1 MLNPKGNMEKDF
13 FNFQTNDEFSPSEK
27 LSKEILSFVG
37 KDLCPTHKIVFFKL
51 LSIHAFIGAVT
62 LLFCPQFNLSFTNNH
77 KLFHYF
83 HHTFGSS
90 ICMLICGSIFLGSGA
105 IFAVSILREVELKLI
120 RANKYFYYLTLT
132 SIALTTFLVF
142 GAEIY
147 LKMSFLWVIGAIT
160 SSLLVILS
168 HQYYR
173 IISQK
178 KNS

>member
-1 MLNPKGNMEKDF
+1 MLNPKENIEKDF
-13 FNFQTNDEFSPSEK
+13 FNFQTKDEFSPSEK
-27 LSKEILSFVG
+27 LSKKIISLIE
-37 KDLCPTHKIVFFKL
+37 KDLCPTHKIVFLKL
-51 LSIHAFIGAVT
+51 LSIHTFIGAIT

-83 HHTFGSS
+83 HYTFGPS

-105 IFAVSILREVELKLI
+105 IFAVSILREAELKLI
-120 RANKYFYYLTLT
+120 RTNKYFYYLSIT
-132 SIALTTFLVF
+132 SIALTTFFVF

-173 IISQK
+173 ILFQK